1 MYCGAKQRIDLMDID
16 HKNPIAKGGSNAKR
30 NLQILCRSCNT
41 RKGAKTD
48 RELRRMYKDA
58 GVPQSQTPPLR
69 TISQSKFESA
79 GKEKANTRAKRQRA
93 AKNRDPF
100 ADMWKL

>member
-1 MYCGAKQRIDLMDID
+1 MDID
-16 HKNPIAKGGSNAKR
+16 HKNPIAKGGSNTKR
-30 NLQILCRSCNT
+30 NLQLLCRTCNT

-48 RELRRMYKDA
+48 QEFRRMYKNA
-58 GVPQSQTPPLR
+58 GVPQTQSPPAR
-69 TISQSKFESA
+69 VIPQSKFEDT
-79 GKEKANTRAKRQRA
+79 GKQKASVKAKRQRA